1 MTSDEIML
9 ISTGGVLIR
18 TRVADIREMG
28 RATQGVTLI
37 SLDDG
42 EKLAG
47 LEKVAESVAEIE
59 AEAEGL
65 GEAAGDAGGKFR
77 SGGRGCRG
85 GMMSRVWNFSAG
97 PAALPEEVLRRRR
110 KNCSTG
116 MAPACS
122 VMEMSHRGKEFTGII
137 EQAEAD
143 LRELMGMPA
152 NYKVLFLQGGATLQ
166 FAQIPMNLL
175 AGRSADYIVT
185 GAWSKKAFKEAQRI
199 GKVRE
204 RVRRT
209 TEVSNFTRLPTAEEI
224 KLDPFAAYL
233 HVCTNETIHGVEIPA
248 ERIADTGVPLVAD
261 MSSHIL
267 SRPVPVEKF
276 GLIYAGAQKNIGPS
290 GLTLVIV
297 RQRPARHGAADHPDV
312 MDYAVMAE
320 NGSMLNTPPTYGI
333 YIAGLVFQWLKRQG
347 GLEGIAAV
355 NAEKARILYEAIDG
369 SGGFYANP
377 VDPDCRS
384 RMNVPFTLAAPELDA
399 VFLAEAKA
407 AGLMSLKGHKSV
419 GGMRASI
426 YNAVALEGVQV
437 LVDFMNDFAKR
448 NG

>member
-1 MTSDEIML
+1 
-9 ISTGGVLIR
+9 
-18 TRVADIREMG
+18 
-28 RATQGVTLI
+28 
-37 SLDDG
+37 
-42 EKLAG
+42 
-47 LEKVAESVAEIE
+47 
-59 AEAEGL
+59 
-65 GEAAGDAGGKFR
+65 
-77 SGGRGCRG
+77 
-85 GMMSRVWNFSAG
+85 MSRVWNFSAG
-97 PAALPEEVLRRRR
+97 PAALPEEVLLQAQAELLDWH
-110 KNCSTG
+110 G
-116 MAPACS
+116 AGCS
-122 VMEMSHRGKEFTGII
+122 VMEMSHRGKEFTSII

-143 LRELMGMPA
+143 LRELMGIPA
-152 NYKVLFLQGGATLQ
+152 SYKVLFLQGGATQQ

-185 GAWSKKAFKEAQRI
+185 GSWSKKAFKEAQRV
-199 GKVRE
+199 GNVRCAAS
-204 RVRRT
+204 
-209 TEVSNFTRLPTAEEI
+209 TESSGFTGLPTVEEI

-248 ERIADTGVPLVAD
+248 ERIADTGIPLVAD

-290 GLTLVIV
+290 GLTLVIM
-297 RQRPARHGAADHPDV
+297 RQELLGMAPLTIPSV

-347 GLEGIAAV
+347 GLPGIAAV
-355 NAEKARILYEAIDG
+355 NAEKARILYECIDNA
-369 SGGFYANP
+369 SGFYSNP

-384 RMNVPFTLAAPELDA
+384 RMNVPFTLANPVLDA
-399 VFLAEAKA
+399 AFLAESKA
-407 AGLMSLKGHKSV
+407 AGLVSLKGHKSV

-426 YNAVALEGVQV
+426 YNAVSLEGVQV

>member
-1 MTSDEIML
+1 MTRIH
-9 ISTGGVLIR
+9 
-18 TRVADIREMG
+18 
-28 RATQGVTLI
+28 
-37 SLDDG
+37 
-42 EKLAG
+42 
-47 LEKVAESVAEIE
+47 
-59 AEAEGL
+59 
-65 GEAAGDAGGKFR
+65 
-77 SGGRGCRG
+77 
-85 GMMSRVWNFSAG
+85 NFSAG
-97 PAALPEEVLRRRR
+97 PAALPEEVL
-110 KNCSTG
+110 KQAQEELLDWHGSG
-116 MAPACS
+116 CS
-122 VMEMSHRGKEFTGII
+122 VMEMSHRGKEFTSII

-143 LRELMGMPA
+143 LRELMGIPEQ
-152 NYKVLFLQGGATLQ
+152 YKVLFLQGGATQQ

-185 GAWSKKAFKEAQRI
+185 GSWSKKAFKEAQRF
-199 GKVRE
+199 GNVRCAA
-204 RVRRT
+204 T
-209 TEVSNFTRLPTAEEI
+209 TEASNFTRLPVADEI

-248 ERIADTGVPLVAD
+248 QRIADTGVPLVAD

-290 GLTLVIV
+290 GLTLVIIH
-297 RQRPARHGAADHPDV
+297 RDLLGMAPLTIPTV

-347 GLEGIAAV
+347 GLEGIAKV
-355 NAEKARILYEAIDG
+355 NAEKARVLYECIDQ
-369 SGGFYANP
+369 SGGFYSNP

-384 RMNVPFTLAAPELDA
+384 AMNVPFVLVNPELDA
-399 VFLAEAKA
+399 AFLAESKA
-407 AGLMSLKGHKSV
+407 AGLASLKGHKSV

-426 YNAVALEGVQV
+426 YNAVSLESVQALVA
-437 LVDFMNDFAKR
+437 FMNDFAKR

>member
-1 MTSDEIML
+1 
-9 ISTGGVLIR
+9 
-18 TRVADIREMG
+18 
-28 RATQGVTLI
+28 
-37 SLDDG
+37 
-42 EKLAG
+42 
-47 LEKVAESVAEIE
+47 
-59 AEAEGL
+59 
-65 GEAAGDAGGKFR
+65 
-77 SGGRGCRG
+77 
-85 GMMSRVWNFSAG
+85 MSRIWNFSAG
-97 PAALPEEVLRRRR
+97 PAALPEEVLRQAQEELLDWH
-110 KNCSTG
+110 G
-116 MAPACS
+116 AGCS
-122 VMEMSHRGKEFTGII
+122 VMEMSHRGKEFMSII
-137 EQAEAD
+137 AQAEAD
-143 LRELMGMPA
+143 LRELMGIPA
-152 NYKVLFLQGGATLQ
+152 GYKVLFLQGGATQQ

-185 GAWSKKAFKEAQRI
+185 GSWSKKALKEAQRI
-199 GKVRE
+199 GNVRCAA
-204 RVRRT
+204 T
-209 TEVSNFTRLPTAEEI
+209 TEASGCTRLPTVEEI

-290 GLTLVIV
+290 GLTLVIIKQELLGMAPLTV
-297 RQRPARHGAADHPDV
+297 PSV

-355 NAEKARILYEAIDG
+355 NAEKARILYESIDN
-369 SGGFYANP
+369 SGGFYRNP
-377 VDPDCRS
+377 VDHDCRS
-384 RMNVPFTLAAPELDA
+384 RMNVPFTLANPELDA
-399 VFLAEAKA
+399 VFLAESKA
-407 AGLMSLKGHKSV
+407 AGLVSLKGHKSV

-426 YNAVALEGVQV
+426 YNAVSLKGVQV
-437 LVDFMNDFAKR
+437 LVEFMNDFAKR